1 MIVTIGLGTALVI
14 LIVICCGTGIGM
26 LFARSISAAHLS
38 DQSKSVITVA
48 TAVVGTASALVLGL
62 LISSAS
68 SAFSQRSA
76 DVVRMAAD
84 IIRLDGVLR
93 DYGPSADIARK
104 SLAQY
109 ADLKLADL
117 FPDGSE
123 RAPLIDDPATMRVLD
138 DMRKAL
144 LALGPTNDSQH
155 WLKQRA
161 LQFVDSIAEMRWALA
176 LRQNVDPLPLA
187 FLVML
192 VFWLTLLFGSFGLFA
207 PRNATVI
214 ATLGLCAVAVSS
226 GVGLVIDMTNP
237 FSGFVRVSS
246 VPIEQAIAVIRR

>member
-1 MIVTIGLGTALVI
+1 MTVTIGLGTALVI
-14 LIVICCGTGIGM
+14 LLVICGGTGIGM
-26 LFARSISAAHLS
+26 HFAHSISAAHLS
-38 DQSKSVITVA
+38 DQSKSAITVA

-68 SAFSQRSA
+68 SAFSQRST
-76 DVVRMAAD
+76 DVVQMATD

-93 DYGPSADIARK
+93 DYGSPADIARK

-117 FPDGSE
+117 FPNGSE
-123 RAPLIDDPATMRVLD
+123 RAPLIDDTTTMRMLD
-138 DMRKAL
+138 DMRKAI

-161 LQFVDSIAEMRWALA
+161 LQFIDDIAETRWTLA
-176 LRQNVDPLPLA
+176 LRQNVDPVPVP
-187 FLVML
+187 FLVTL

-207 PRNATVI
+207 PRNPTVI
-214 ATLGLCAVAVSS
+214 AILGLCALAVSS
-226 GVGLVIDMTNP
+226 GVGLVIDMTDP
-237 FSGFVRVSS
+237 FNGFVRVSS
-246 VPIEQAIAVIRR
+246 LPMQEAIAVIRQ